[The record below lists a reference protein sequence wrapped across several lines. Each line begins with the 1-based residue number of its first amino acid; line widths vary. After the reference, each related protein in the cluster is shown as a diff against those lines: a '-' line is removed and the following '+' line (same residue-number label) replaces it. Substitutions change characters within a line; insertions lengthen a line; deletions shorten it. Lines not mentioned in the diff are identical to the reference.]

1 MLALPG
7 SAYVYQGE
15 ELGLHEVADL
25 PRELLQDPTWERTG
39 HRDKGRDGC
48 RVPLPWEPHGPSLGF
63 GPGPAWLPQP
73 ASWSRVARSAQEGDG
88 ESTLSLYRAAL
99 RTRRELGGA
108 DGLEWIERGNHRLVF
123 RRHTGLVCVVN
134 FGPNPADLPAGEVL
148 LSSGPLED
156 GRLPADTAA
165 WVRG

>member
-1 MLALPG
+1 
-7 SAYVYQGE
+7 
-15 ELGLHEVADL
+15 
-25 PRELLQDPTWERTG
+25 
-39 HRDKGRDGC
+39 
-48 RVPLPWEPHGPSLGF
+48 
-63 GPGPAWLPQP
+63 
-73 ASWSRVARSAQEGDG
+73 
-88 ESTLSLYRAAL
+88 L